1 MMNFAVEIVEHGYQK
16 KSMEHIM
23 GKIVID
29 LDRMLIDLNH
39 LDGFCRGYFKKARHD
54 YHKSLKDAILLVERE
69 KKDEH

>member
-1 MMNFAVEIVEHGYQK
+1 
-16 KSMEHIM
+16 M

-29 LDRMLIDLNH
+29 LDRMLIDLRH
-39 LDGFCRGYFKKARHD
+39 LDGFCRGYFKKSNHD